1 MIPYAVK
8 DIPPEDIVLFNKIK
22 TAVSNLPDI
31 DLGKDDKGKK
41 IIPYCHIL
49 GRAIAKVFSLKY
61 VDGYYYPNFSHT
73 WLLTENGNLIDIYPV
88 ATTGGPIMIVGSNRN
103 HFYTPAYWLYKK
115 KRLTGRGFGKWWF
128 RRAVNKVV
136 TELQKVL

>member
-8 DIPPEDIVLFNKIK
+8 DISPEDIVLFNKIK

-41 IIPYCHIL
+41 IILSCHIL

-61 VDGYYYPNFSHT
+61 VDGYYYPNFDHT
-73 WLLTENGNLIDIYPV
+73 WLLTENGNLIDVYPV
-88 ATTGGPIMIVGSNRN
+88 ATIGGPIMIVGNP
-103 HFYTPAYWLYKK
+103 HLYTPVYWLYKK

-128 RRAVNKVV
+128 RRAVNKMV
-136 TELQKVL
+136 TELQEVL